1 MTKSSCFKER
11 NCIMKN
17 ENGSARPSLAI
28 SIIGLIAIIGVIVVG
43 IKLNFGTQMA
53 VFCGAVVAVIVAML
67 LGEKWPDIQDL
78 LVEQINGVTV
88 ANIIII
94 EVGILVGIWLIG
106 GALPTLIHFGLGV
119 ISPSAIVPLTFV
131 LCAFTS
137 LCTGTSYGSAAT
149 MGLAMLGIGLN
160 MGINPALL
168 AGAIVSG
175 AYFGD
180 KMSPMSDT
188 TNVAPAMSGTDL
200 YSHINSMLYT
210 TVPAA
215 VVVLILYTVMGMNA
229 AANVDVDISDVA
241 MLQAKLAEHFN
252 ISFICVI
259 PMLLVIVLSI
269 LKVPAIIAMG
279 GTAIVSVIFAVA
291 TQGAPLSDIMG
302 AAFNGY
308 SSNTGVALIDTILNR
323 GGAKSMV
330 GTVYL
335 VMFASIMSAAMKKS
349 GILDIVIDKGV
360 RPVIRSARSLVI
372 VTMLESY
379 LVLLLTGNQTMAII
393 IPGQTFADTFD
404 EYDVHRKVCS
414 RCLEDAGTIAC
425 AVVPWSSAALYM
437 SGVLDV
443 SPLAYAPYTL
453 LTFVVPVFSMICA
466 FTGFGMWNSKGEPM
480 WKKARSAK

>member
-1 MTKSSCFKER
+1 
-11 NCIMKN
+11 MKN
-17 ENGSARPSLAI
+17 ENGSARPSLTI

-210 TVPAA
+210 P
-215 VVVLILYTVMGMNA
+215 
-229 AANVDVDISDVA
+229 
-241 MLQAKLAEHFN
+241 
-252 ISFICVI
+252 
-259 PMLLVIVLSI
+259 
-269 LKVPAIIAMG
+269 
-279 GTAIVSVIFAVA
+279 
-291 TQGAPLSDIMG
+291 
-302 AAFNGY
+302 
-308 SSNTGVALIDTILNR
+308 
-323 GGAKSMV
+323 
-330 GTVYL
+330 
-335 VMFASIMSAAMKKS
+335 
-349 GILDIVIDKGV
+349 
-360 RPVIRSARSLVI
+360 
-372 VTMLESY
+372 
-379 LVLLLTGNQTMAII
+379 
-393 IPGQTFADTFD
+393 
-404 EYDVHRKVCS
+404 
-414 RCLEDAGTIAC
+414 
-425 AVVPWSSAALYM
+425 
-437 SGVLDV
+437 
-443 SPLAYAPYTL
+443 SPP
-453 LTFVVPVFSMICA
+453 P
-466 FTGFGMWNSKGEPM
+466 
-480 WKKARSAK
+480 